1 MDNYNSYSQSVVPPT
16 GWYYQ
21 PTQTG
26 IPNYSK
32 GWPYY
37 QPQTI
42 QNYQQQP
49 VNNSNMIWVQGLE
62 GAKGYNLPNG
72 ATLPLP
78 LWDSENQTIYI
89 KSVDQNG
96 KPIMTILDYVERTE
110 EIPKKQTE
118 DVVKPEY
125 ATKEQID
132 ALSEQFSAINEQIN
146 NLSKY
151 VTKDQFDGVNNNV
164 NHLRDQIE
172 EIENRITS
180 FGKPQPNNNYRKGNN
195 K

>member
-1 MDNYNSYSQSVVPPT
+1 
-16 GWYYQ
+16 
-21 PTQTG
+21 
-26 IPNYSK
+26 
-32 GWPYY
+32 
-37 QPQTI
+37 
-42 QNYQQQP
+42 
-49 VNNSNMIWVQGLE
+49 MIWVQGLE

-110 EIPKKQTE
+110 EIPKKQPE
-118 DVVKPEY
+118 DAVKPEY